1 MKISVIVPVLNEEE
15 SIRALLE
22 GLLKQSRPA
31 EEIVIT
37 DGGSS
42 DATPQI
48 IAQYAEHHPEV
59 RVLREAHA
67 LPGRGRNV
75 AASSFSPAEVPPP
88 LRNFGSHR
96 RKLKPRSTS
105 ATRIV

>member
-67 LPGRGRNV
+67 LPGRRRNV
-75 AASSFSPAEVPPP
+75 AASSFSQQ
-88 LRNFGSHR
+88 RCR
-96 RKLKPRSTS
+96 RRYEISE
-105 ATRIV
+105 AIVES